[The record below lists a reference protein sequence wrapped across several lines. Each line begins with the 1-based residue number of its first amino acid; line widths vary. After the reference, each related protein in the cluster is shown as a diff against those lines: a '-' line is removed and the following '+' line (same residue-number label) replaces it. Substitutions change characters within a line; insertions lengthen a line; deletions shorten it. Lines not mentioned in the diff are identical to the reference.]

1 MTTAVS
7 AFNNYGAVELPGGN
21 LELRGGGTHSGN
33 FDVPAGRTLI
43 LSGGTH
49 TANASSSCTGAG
61 HLTVSSGTANLA
73 GSINLG
79 GTLTV
84 GGGTANFTGT
94 NTVSPAILTLSSG
107 TLTGSSTVT
116 ASNQMNWSGGVMSG
130 SGRTVIPAGVTLFI
144 NSANGVGLSGRTLDN
159 GGTVLW
165 TGAGGMSLASAVI
178 TNRPGALF
186 EAQSAASLTLAS
198 GVNRFDNAG
207 TFRKTA
213 AATTTIVG
221 GISLNNYG
229 TLELRRGILAV
240 NGGYNT
246 VSNATLHCGIGGTT
260 AGTGYGR
267 LQVAGAVTLNG
278 ALSLELMN
286 NFVPATNESFTILTA
301 GTRNGVFA
309 NFFYPSNAVTMQL
322 SNSPNSV
329 IVHVTD
335 VFTPIPQPVL
345 LSPELIGADIKLTWT
360 AVANATYRLEF
371 NPDLGNLT
379 NWSSI
384 PGDVTTLSNTASKL
398 DALTPSNRLYR
409 VRVLP

>member
-1 MTTAVS
+1 VS
-7 AFNNYGAVELPGGN
+7 G
-21 LELRGGGTHSGN
+21 
-33 FDVPAGRTLI
+33 
-43 LSGGTH
+43 
-49 TANASSSCTGAG
+49 
-61 HLTVSSGTANLA
+61 GTANLA
-73 GSINLG
+73 GTVNLG
-79 GTLTV
+79 GTLTI
-84 GGGTANFTGT
+84 GGGTANFSGT
-94 NTVSPAILTLSSG
+94 NPVSPAVLTLSSG
-107 TLTGSSTVT
+107 TLTGSGTVT

-130 SGRTVIPAGVTLFI
+130 SGRTVIPTGVTLFI
-144 NSANGVGLSGRTLDN
+144 NSANGIGLSGRTLDN
-159 GGTVLW
+159 AGTVLW
-165 TGAGGMSLASAVI
+165 TGAAAMSLASAVI
-178 TNRPGALF
+178 TNRPGAFF

-207 TFRKTA
+207 TYRKTA
-213 AATTTIVG
+213 AATTTVFG
-221 GISLNNYG
+221 GISFNNYG
-229 TLELRRGILAV
+229 TLELQKGILSL
-240 NGGYNT
+240 NGGYGS
-246 VSNATLHCGIGGTT
+246 VSNALLHCGIAGTT

-286 NFVPATNESFTILTA
+286 NFVPATNDSFTILSA

-335 VFTPIPQPVL
+335 VFTPIPQPML

-398 DALTPSNRLYR
+398 DELTPSNRLYR